1 MTYILANPGKRR
13 LIPMQAEM
21 KFVDDSSR
29 LSPSVAPRDDLVD
42 ASEEIKDSPVV
53 PKVTTSHKGRSYARC
68 CYAVTTVAAATVA
81 VAGTVFQLYGK
92 EIMGAYTNMMNHT
105 S

>member
-1 MTYILANPGKRR
+1 
-13 LIPMQAEM
+13 MQSEM
-21 KFVDDSSR
+21 RSVDDSLR
-29 LSPSVAPRDDLVD
+29 LDSSLTPTGELVD
-42 ASEEIKDSPVV
+42 ASEELNASAVV
-53 PKVTTSHKGRSYARC
+53 PKVATSHKGRSYARC
-68 CYAVTTVAAATVA
+68 CYAVTTVAAVTVA

>member
-13 LIPMQAEM
+13 LTPMSSQLRS
-21 KFVDDSSR
+21 VDDSIPFD
-29 LSPSVAPRDDLVD
+29 PSAATRDDLVD
-42 ASEEIKDSPVV
+42 ASEEPTVPAEA
-53 PKVTTSHKGRSYARC
+53 PKVATSHKGRSYARC
-68 CYAVTTVAAATVA
+68 CYAVTTVAAVTVA
-81 VAGTVFQLYGK
+81 VAGTAFQLYGK